1 MNSMDSDNLNMDP
14 KRTYRK
20 KKTWCLNLNITI
32 ETPELDNR
40 LNESFQIEIGSNH
53 RLKILQQTI
62 LSHVKNLEL
71 RELIKREKMYIYIEG
86 KEPVAR
92 KSKSLAEMG
101 VKDGDNLI
109 VTTEMKLPFNEASDD
124 EDEPF
129 MEGHSGMPNQMHGL
143 EDPYEMSGSGPNH

>member
-1 MNSMDSDNLNMDP
+1 MIGDSR
-14 KRTYRK
+14 RTYRK
-20 KKTWCLNLNITI
+20 KKAWCLNLNITI
-32 ETPELDNR
+32 ETPQLDNK
-40 LNESFQIEIGSNH
+40 LNEQFEIEIGSNQ

-109 VTTEMKLPFNEASDD
+109 VTTEMKLPFDVYSDE
-124 EDEPF
+124 EDDQVNQFSSQNPT
-129 MEGHSGMPNQMHGL
+129 EGFL
-143 EDPYEMSGSGPNH
+143 DPSLPYNPTA